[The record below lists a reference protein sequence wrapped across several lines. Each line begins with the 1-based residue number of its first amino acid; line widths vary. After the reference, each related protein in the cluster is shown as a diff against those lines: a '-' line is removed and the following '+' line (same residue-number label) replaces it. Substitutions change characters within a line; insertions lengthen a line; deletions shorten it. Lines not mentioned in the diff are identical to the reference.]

1 MARAKPKV
9 FAKFRDVHEEILRN
23 GAAIFKDANGA
34 ESLII
39 DSPYSIR
46 YIHSYAEDSPFFLGL
61 AEGKLLGSKCT
72 GCGFVYAT
80 PRGHCMECGEPTGW
94 HPLPKTGRVH
104 SWTTCQFG
112 SEAFLKDTPYNLCLV
127 EFDGVGSLL
136 LARLK
141 DCVQDDIWV
150 GMPVAAQFEPK
161 PKYSITDVWFVPKK

>member
-1 MARAKPKV
+1 MARPKPKT
-9 FAKFRDVHEEILRN
+9 FAKFRDVQEEILRS
-23 GAAIFKDANGA
+23 GAAIFKDGNGV

-80 PRGHCMECGEPTGW
+80 PRGHCMECGEPTKW
-94 HPLPKTGRVH
+94 LELPKTGKVH

-112 SEAFLKDTPYNLCLV
+112 SEAFLKETPYNLCLV
-127 EFDGVGSLL
+127 EFDGAGSLL

-141 DCVQDDIWV
+141 DCTQDDIWV
-150 GMPVAAQFEPK
+150 GMPVEARFEPK
-161 PKYSITDVWFVPKK
+161 AKYSITDVWFVPKT

>member
-1 MARAKPKV
+1 MPRAKPKV
-9 FAKFRDVHEEILRN
+9 FAKFRDVQEEILKT
-23 GAAIFKDANGA
+23 GAAIFRDANGV

-61 AEGKLLGSKCT
+61 ADGKLRGSKCT

-80 PRGHCMECGEPTGW
+80 PRGHCMECGEPTEW
-94 HPLPKTGRVH
+94 TELPKAGRIH
-104 SWTTCQFG
+104 SWTTCEFG
-112 SEAFLKDTPYNLCLV
+112 SEAFLKETPYNLCLV

-141 DCVQDDIWV
+141 ECVREDIWV
-150 GMPVAAQFEPK
+150 GMPVAARFDPK
-161 PKYSITDVWFVPKK
+161 PKYSITDVWFVPAK